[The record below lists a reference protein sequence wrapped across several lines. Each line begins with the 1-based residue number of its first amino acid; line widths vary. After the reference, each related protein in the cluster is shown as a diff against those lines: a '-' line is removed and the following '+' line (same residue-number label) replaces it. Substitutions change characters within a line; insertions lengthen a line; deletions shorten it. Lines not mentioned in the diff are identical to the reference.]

1 MRRLASICATLAA
14 CGAFLVGPATAGA
27 AEPILY
33 VGDSLGVGTSP
44 YLDST
49 PAGRTLDVDAEIG
62 RTSTEALSVLRA
74 KLRPGHE
81 VVIFDVGTNDWSP
94 RTLARNLSRARKLSG
109 RRLMIVLTMNKPGVG
124 PFNRAVRAFA
134 RSTDDV
140 ALIPWHS
147 MAARKHLLGGDGIHA
162 NASGYRR
169 RAVLVAQRIQAL
181 QINSPT
187 RAA

>member
-14 CGAFLVGPATAGA
+14 SGAFLVGPATAGA

-33 VGDSLGVGTSP
+33 VGDSLAVGTSP
-44 YLDST
+44 YLYST

-62 RTSTEALSVLRA
+62 RTSTEGLSVLRA
-74 KLRPGHE
+74 KLRPEHD
-81 VVIFDVGTNDWSP
+81 VVIFDLGTNDWSP
-94 RTLARNLSRARKLSG
+94 QTLTRNLSRARKLTG

-134 RSTDDV
+134 NSTDDV

-147 MAARKHLLGGDGIHA
+147 MAAKRHLLGGDGIHA
-162 NASGYRR
+162 SASGYRR
-169 RAVLVAQRIQAL
+169 RAP
-181 QINSPT
+181 ST
-187 RAA
+187 RARSPS